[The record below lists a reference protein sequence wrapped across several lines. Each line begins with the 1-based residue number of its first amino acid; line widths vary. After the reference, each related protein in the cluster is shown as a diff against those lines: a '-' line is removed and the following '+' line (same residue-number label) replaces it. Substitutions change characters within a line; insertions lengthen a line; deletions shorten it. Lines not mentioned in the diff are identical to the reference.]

1 MGYFCLLWDK
11 SRGESQAYIE
21 VRRDAGASS
30 EAFLHCLNDR
40 RQRRPAIMANLDPEL
55 LRLEEV
61 LRRARVRLAL
71 VIEKVGDPAAVKAAE
86 DLCAEAAA
94 AVAAHKA

>member
-1 MGYFCLLWDK
+1 
-11 SRGESQAYIE
+11 
-21 VRRDAGASS
+21 
-30 EAFLHCLNDR
+30 
-40 RQRRPAIMANLDPEL
+40 MANLDPEL

-94 AVAAHKA
+94 AVAAHKARVTVIEMPGQADKGDRRR

>member
-1 MGYFCLLWDK
+1 M
-11 SRGESQAYIE
+11 AT
-21 VRRDAGASS
+21 
-30 EAFLHCLNDR
+30 FLHCLDGR
-40 RQRRPAIMANLDPEL
+40 RQRRPAIMANFDPEL

-61 LRRARVRLAL
+61 LRLARVRLAL

-94 AVAAHKA
+94 AVAAHKGIG